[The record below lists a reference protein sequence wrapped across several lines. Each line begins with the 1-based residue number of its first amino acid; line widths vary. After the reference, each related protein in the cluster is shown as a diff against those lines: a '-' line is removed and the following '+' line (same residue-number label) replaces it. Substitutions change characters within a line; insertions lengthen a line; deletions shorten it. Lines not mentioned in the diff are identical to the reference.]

1 MAVLTEKEFTN
12 YFRDFKN
19 IWMDSKF
26 WNDLDSGVGYAS
38 ELIYILFSYF
48 VAL

>member
-1 MAVLTEKEFTN
+1 
-12 YFRDFKN
+12 
-19 IWMDSKF
+19 MDSKF